1 MTDEKDNKK
10 ESGSGTETG
19 NGEIQKTVTR
29 KDS

>member
-1 MTDEKDNKK
+1 MSEEKDNKK
-10 ESGSGTETG
+10 ESRSGTEIK